1 MTHVEC
7 AYPVTE
13 ASVCEDLAEFMI
25 KKLRAQNLIFGT
37 IASKITSLVQ
47 FLEKL
52 RRSGQVYERF
62 ISKLLGMNGERGLT
76 GDNIKH
82 FLKFRE
88 FVAKCLKVSK
98 LLLKNRQNH
107 TRKHQRPLVELHETQ
122 RILP

>member
-1 MTHVEC
+1 MTD
-7 AYPVTE
+7 A
-13 ASVCEDLAEFMI
+13 AICEDLAEFMI
-25 KKLRAQNLIFGT
+25 KKLRAQGLSYGS

-52 RRSGQVYERF
+52 RRSGQTYERF

-76 GDNIKH
+76 GDNLKH

-98 LLLKNRQNH
+98 LECLIR
-107 TRKHQRPLVELHETQ
+107 
-122 RILP
+122 